1 MNLRNRLHVF
11 LNRIFQPFRSVR
23 FRLTV
28 WAVILLGVVLTAFST
43 FVYTTSAQNLRDNS
57 VSQLS
62 VRMRSIS
69 RFYQLALLNYYEN
82 GEMHLPTVIAQGGV
96 ILQDNETVALMNPK
110 GQTIQKL
117 GLITDQEINTLT
129 QSFLNDNVG
138 RRLSSAIYQMNI
150 APPSGNI
157 KQTYLFV
164 FTPIDVP
171 GDDTGPGL
179 LLYGL
184 PLDPTGQLNRL
195 LFTLIIA
202 SSAIILLALAGGY
215 WLAGRVMHPVQI
227 ITRAAREISETDLR
241 KRLNL
246 RTKDELGEL
255 ANTFDAMLDRLQAA
269 FDRQR
274 QFTADASHELRTP
287 LTIVSLEAAR
297 ALEHR
302 RSTDD
307 YVQALKVIKSEN
319 EYMTSLVNDL
329 LTLARMDAG
338 QSSLKTEEL
347 DLSDVALDVVERL
360 APIANKQGVTL
371 ATGDLPEISIIGDRQ
386 FLGQMLTNLVENAI
400 KYSVGDDKKV
410 FVETGTAQNG
420 KGPIGWVKVED
431 NGPGIPEEHIP
442 HLFDRFYRVDEVR
455 SQTGG
460 ANDTEDDGIGPTGSG
475 LGLSIVLWV
484 AKAHGGEVS
493 VTSEPGKGSTF
504 VVNLPIK

>member
-1 MNLRNRLHVF
+1 MNLRNRLQV
-11 LNRIFQPFRSVR
+11 LINRIAQPFRSVR

-28 WAVILLGVVLTAFST
+28 WSVILLGIVLTAFSA
-43 FVYTTSAQNLRDNS
+43 FVYTTTAQNLRDNS
-57 VSQLS
+57 VAQLT
-62 VRMRSIS
+62 VRMRSIN

-82 GEMHLPTVIAQGGV
+82 GEMHLPTVITQGGV

-117 GLITDQEINTLT
+117 GIITDQEINTLT
-129 QSFLNDNVG
+129 QSFLNDNMG
-138 RRLSSAIYQMNI
+138 SRLTSTYYQMNVT
-150 APPSGNI
+150 PSSGTN
-157 KQTYLFV
+157 KLTYLFV
-164 FTPIDVP
+164 FTPINVP
-171 GDDTGPGL
+171 GDDSGPGL

-202 SSAIILLALAGGY
+202 SSAILVLTLAGGY

-227 ITRAAREISETDLR
+227 ITRAAREISDTDLR

-255 ANTFDAMLDRLQAA
+255 ANTFDAMLDRLQLA

-307 YVQALKVIKSEN
+307 YVQALTVIKSEN
-319 EYMTSLVNDL
+319 EYMTGLVSDL

-371 ATGDLPEISIIGDRQ
+371 ATGELPEITMVGDRQ
-386 FLGQMLTNLVENAI
+386 FLSQMVTNLVENAI
-400 KYSVGDDKKV
+400 KYSTGEDKKV
-410 FVETGTAQNG
+410 LVETGTKQNG
-420 KGPIGWVKVED
+420 KGTLGWVKVVD

-442 HLFDRFYRVDEVR
+442 HLFDRFYRVDQVR
-455 SQTGG
+455 SQNGG
-460 ANDTEDDGIGPTGSG
+460 SYDGGEDSGGPAGSG
-475 LGLSIVLWV
+475 LGLSIVQWI
-484 AKAHGGEVS
+484 AKAHAGEVS

-504 VVNLPIK
+504 VVNFPIQ